1 MIPCVGTLPRVTAGG
16 PGLGFKA
23 ATGKAVQ
30 SVRPFFLGPLLQQRA
45 SGTLT
50 QVLPGKIA
58 IITGDP
64 SLPDP
69 TKQDQRYGPQDLA
82 VHDAMR
88 EAFASLGKFE
98 HTVIERHHG
107 LFERLREINP
117 DLVVN
122 FCDTGLYNNPNL
134 EIHIATQ
141 LETMELPYTGA
152 PPRAMLCCYDK
163 QIVRLVAE
171 ALGVEVPMERFVPAA
186 DVSSAVV
193 PIFPALIKPNTADG
207 SVGITKDAL
216 VHDQNEARDYL
227 AWLADELPG
236 RDVLIQEYLP
246 GTEYGLGIIGNPDG
260 DFTPLP
266 MLEVDFSALPAGFAP
281 ILSFES
287 KTDPDSPYWNDIRL
301 QPATLPVEQQGE
313 LGERCR
319 ALFRRL
325 SLRDYG
331 RFDFRT
337 STDGKIKLME
347 VNPNPAWAYDAKL
360 AVMASFV
367 GWSYAE
373 MLERLVATAWARIT
387 RDSGGRGRR
396 SPAQ

>member
-1 MIPCVGTLPRVTAGG
+1 
-16 PGLGFKA
+16 
-23 ATGKAVQ
+23 
-30 SVRPFFLGPLLQQRA
+30 
-45 SGTLT
+45 
-50 QVLPGKIA
+50 VLPGKIA
-58 IITGDP
+58 IVTGDP

-69 TKQDQRYGPQDLA
+69 TKQDCRYGPQDLA

-88 EAFASLGKFE
+88 SAFASLGKFE
-98 HTVIERHHG
+98 FTIIEQHRG
-107 LFERLREINP
+107 LFDRLREIEP

-122 FCDTGLYNNPNL
+122 FCDTGLYNNPNF

-152 PPRAMLCCYDK
+152 PPRAMLTCYDK
-163 QIVRLVAE
+163 QVVRLVAE
-171 ALGVEVPMERFVPAA
+171 ALGVDVPMERFVPAA
-186 DVSSAVV
+186 EVSNATV
-193 PIFPALIKPNTADG
+193 PVFPALIKPNTADG

-216 VHDQNEARDYL
+216 VREQGEARDYL
-227 AWLADELPG
+227 AWLAQELPG

-266 MLEVDFSALPAGFAP
+266 MLEVDFSALPEGFAP

-301 QPATLPVEQQGE
+301 RQATLPEKQQKE

-319 ALFRRL
+319 TLFRRL
-325 SLRDYG
+325 GLRDYG

-337 STDGKIKLME
+337 AADGKIKLME
-347 VNPNPAWAYDAKL
+347 VNPNPAWGYDAKL
-360 AVMASFV
+360 AVMAGFA

-373 MLERLVATAWARIT
+373 MLDKLVATAWARVI
-387 RDSGGRGRR
+387 RDDAERG
-396 SPAQ
+396 Q

>member
-1 MIPCVGTLPRVTAGG
+1 M
-16 PGLGFKA
+16 
-23 ATGKAVQ
+23 
-30 SVRPFFLGPLLQQRA
+30 
-45 SGTLT
+45 LT
-50 QVLPGKIA
+50 
-58 IITGDP
+58 
-64 SLPDP
+64 
-69 TKQDQRYGPQDLA
+69 
-82 VHDAMR
+82 
-88 EAFASLGKFE
+88 
-98 HTVIERHHG
+98 
-107 LFERLREINP
+107 
-117 DLVVN
+117 
-122 FCDTGLYNNPNL
+122 
-134 EIHIATQ
+134 
-141 LETMELPYTGA
+141 
-152 PPRAMLCCYDK
+152 CYDK

-171 ALGVEVPMERFVPAA
+171 ALGVDVPMERFVSAA
-186 DVSSAVV
+186 EVSNATV
-193 PIFPALIKPNTADG
+193 PVFPALIKPNTADG

-216 VHDQNEARDYL
+216 VRDQSEARDYL

-287 KTDPDSPYWNDIRL
+287 KTDPDSPYWTDIRL
-301 QPATLPVEQQGE
+301 QRATLPEKQQRE

-337 STDGKIKLME
+337 AADGKIKLME
-347 VNPNPAWAYDAKL
+347 VNPNPAWACDAKL
-360 AVMASFV
+360 AVMAGFA

-373 MLERLVATAWARIT
+373 MLDKLVATAWARVI
-387 RDSGGRGRR
+387 RDGAEHGR
-396 SPAQ
+396 